1 MSCSEV
7 NDAAPAMLRFA
18 TAELLEGWLSAADAQ
33 DPDLRLRA
41 WRIVARPGIV
51 QVLLRHYEQLPALS
65 KLYLSVKPESMPPV
79 QASETSASHVA
90 QRQAV
95 APTRSNT
102 APAALPSG
110 DDLASVADGGIQVG
124 ARCRSASQSASG
136 DGVVYVRMEVPPH
149 LLLALVDVF
158 AVVDSDLPSA
168 REYHGSPSAVPPYSQ
183 DSPPQD
189 GMTGIVWPLLE
200 VVHGDL
206 EEVSQVCKL
215 CKNRLKKLLVRVP
228 PQFMSERTT
237 RQLLLDALL
246 TLDAIKLEIEICQD
260 KWKSLL
266 SLLVRTHFDF

>member
-1 MSCSEV
+1 
-7 NDAAPAMLRFA
+7 
-18 TAELLEGWLSAADAQ
+18 
-33 DPDLRLRA
+33 
-41 WRIVARPGIV
+41 
-51 QVLLRHYEQLPALS
+51 
-65 KLYLSVKPESMPPV
+65 MPPV

-110 DDLASVADGGIQVG
+110 DGLGSVADGDIQVG
-124 ARCRSASQSASG
+124 ARRRSASQSAPG
-136 DGVVYVRMEVPPH
+136 DGVVYMRMEVPPH
-149 LLLALVDVF
+149 LLLALVDVV

-206 EEVSQVCKL
+206 EEVSQICKL
-215 CKNRLKKLLVRVP
+215 CKNRLKKLLVWVP
-228 PQFMSERTT
+228 PQFMSETTT

-246 TLDAIKLEIEICQD
+246 TLDAIKLEIEICQHE
-260 KWKSLL
+260 WKGLQSLF
-266 SLLVRTHFDF
+266 VRTHSAFQQMILTLAVLAHCGSG